1 MTSSAGNKMKTDV
14 LKQSGFTLIEL
25 LVVISIIAVL
35 AGITLGVTGNVQK
48 KAASSR
54 AQVEIAAIENA
65 LENYKI
71 DNGDY
76 PSTNSITI
84 SAGLYASNPT
94 AATYLGTS
102 PTLSAGTLTGGS
114 GGRLLFTSLMGRTN
128 LQAASGSDVAVVAG
142 YTQYLELKPSQV
154 GSPTASS
161 YIMDPFGYAYGYF
174 YDAAGNVNG
183 VANSKSLNNFV
194 VPDIWSTAGE
204 TGAIS
209 ATAGSANNARYLR
222 WITNWGSRQ

>member
-1 MTSSAGNKMKTDV
+1 MQTNASKR
-14 LKQSGFTLIEL
+14 SGFTLIEL

-48 KAASSR
+48 KAAASR

-71 DNGDY
+71 ENGDY
-76 PSTNSITI
+76 PSANSITI
-84 SAGLYASNPT
+84 SGGLYASNPT

-102 PTLSAGTLTGGS
+102 PNLTSATPGGS
-114 GGRLLFTSLMGRTN
+114 GGRLLFTYLMGRSS
-128 LQAASGSDVAVVAG
+128 LQNASGSDIAVVAG

-154 GSPTASS
+154 GSPTAGS
-161 YIMDPFGYAYGYF
+161 YILDPFGYAYGYF

-194 VPDIWSTAGE
+194 VPDIWSTSGE
-204 TGAIS
+204 TGNIS
-209 ATAGSANNARYLR
+209 AAAGTPENARYLR

>member
-1 MTSSAGNKMKTDV
+1 MKAIA
-14 LKQSGFTLIEL
+14 LKRTGFTLIEL

-48 KAASSR
+48 KAAASR

-84 SAGLYASNPT
+84 SGGLYASNPT
-94 AATYLGTS
+94 ASTYLGAS
-102 PTLSAGTLTGGS
+102 PTLSAGAFSGGS
-114 GGRLLFTSLMGRTN
+114 GGRLLFTSLMGRTS
-128 LQAASGSDVAVVAG
+128 LQTAAGSDVAVVSG

-161 YIMDPFGYAYGYF
+161 YIQDPFGYAYGY
-174 YDAAGNVNG
+174 YYNAVGNVNG

-194 VPDIWSTAGE
+194 VPDIWSTSGE
-204 TGAIS
+204 TGAINL
-209 ATAGSANNARYLR
+209 TAGSPENARYLR